1 MFADREGKPLKRLQ
15 EVFVILPMVETKAKF
30 FFLNLITARNNW

>member
-15 EVFVILPMVETKAKF
+15 EVFVILPMVETMGYVLF
-30 FFLNLITARNNW
+30 PEFDHSPE